1 MAMDSWGSCNE
12 SCPLFGPAKV
22 LGAKIDALKSELE
35 DVLNSNASAVANSSA
50 LANGSSTGVP
60 STTLL
65 PNTSVTLPATT
76 TSTHNGPVGTS
87 LAAGSGGDKPARTTT
102 STHKAP

>member
-1 MAMDSWGSCNE
+1 MDSWGSCNE

-35 DVLNSNASAVANSSA
+35 DVLNSNASALANSSA
-50 LANGSSTGVP
+50 LTNGSSAGVP
-60 STTLL
+60 STMLL
-65 PNTSVTLPATT
+65 PNASVTLPTTT
-76 TSTHNGPVGTS
+76 TSTHKGPVGTS
-87 LAAGSGGDKPARTTT
+87 LAAGHGGDKPATTT